1 MPVPGALP
9 PHLPISVVYA
19 EIGRGDDSPVG
30 LAPAGAVRAKPTPFA
45 DPEENPQRVESKSSA
60 HDEHGPRPDARRSPA
75 SEPPQAPD
83 LKRDRRTGQ
92 HSREMVRLPG
102 RMIEFVKFTWLHTSP
117 YMREVMT
124 FDYCQALREVDNTVF
139 QPPRSGTW
147 LGGPCDLDI
156 WKTLL
161 TPSPTPAQTIPLSLL
176 GCHPPAR
183 PRPL

>member
-1 MPVPGALP
+1 MTHQALDGLNLTPAQRRRILEMAQQGMFSGAFSTPG
-9 PHLPISVVYA
+9 S
-19 EIGRGDDSPVG
+19 
-30 LAPAGAVRAKPTPFA
+30 TPFA
-45 DPEENPQRVESKSSA
+45 SPEEIPQRPESKPSA
-60 HDEHGPRPDARRSPA
+60 HYEQGPRPDARRSPA

-92 HSREMVRLPG
+92 HSRGMVRLPG